1 MRIPP
6 WRSLLLSTG
15 LTAASRLLLL
25 RDSLLGVTK
34 RLRKPV
40 AAECFFFASGD
51 RTLSAVFVHGTA
63 GLPVVLLCHGIGE
76 TVEHWSAV
84 QARLQ
89 DDGIASLVFNYS
101 GYARSSSK
109 IRVDHCNQD
118 LIHAYAEL
126 RRRVGLE
133 ASIFLLGF
141 SLGSGVAAHGA
152 STLEP
157 PIAGLFLCEA
167 FTSFREAAAASGL
180 PYWLAH
186 AVPDVWNTVA
196 VIREIRVPLYLVH
209 SDADRLFPLDM
220 PKRIIEA
227 HGQGGELIVVP
238 GLLTQRGFPPTN
250 QCLLA
255 TDH

>member
-1 MRIPP
+1 
-6 WRSLLLSTG
+6 
-15 LTAASRLLLL
+15 
-25 RDSLLGVTK
+25 
-34 RLRKPV
+34 
-40 AAECFFFASGD
+40 
-51 RTLSAVFVHGTA
+51 
-63 GLPVVLLCHGIGE
+63 
-76 TVEHWSAV
+76 
-84 QARLQ
+84 
-89 DDGIASLVFNYS
+89 
-101 GYARSSSK
+101 
-109 IRVDHCNQD
+109 

-196 VIREIRVPLYLVH
+196 VIRQIHVPLYLVH

-238 GLLTQRGFPPTN
+238 GLSHNEAFLRPTN
-250 QCLLA
+250 VYWQPIVEHILRA
-255 TDH
+255 